1 MKKKMAFIA
10 AVVLAALSIPAGSI
24 SAAEYINGDVD
35 MDGKITGRDAA
46 IVSQYADGIL
56 KLELTGE
63 QLRLADM
70 NGDGTVD
77 SADAELIAKEQ
88 VLNAYDIN
96 CDGAVNLSDAVI
108 VVRMTYLNKI
118 DSDIDFSYPHLA
130 DADVDCNG
138 IVDIYDAYT
147 IMEHYVR
154 QGAML
159 PIFDDEKYYIVIT
172 PEMEQEILNKDTYV
186 LKHPEANIRTLKELY
201 NLKWNVSGFMDVDG
215 DKVLSVSDSSVIL
228 QVYAESASG
237 TSSIE
242 LDFDTDVNLDGK
254 TDISDATLILKA
266 YAMNAA
272 GLL

>member
-1 MKKKMAFIA
+1 MKKKMSFIA
-10 AVVLAALSIPAGSI
+10 AVLIAALSIPAGSV
-24 SAAEYINGDVD
+24 SAAEYVNGDVD

-56 KLELTGE
+56 QIELTDE

-88 VLNAYDIN
+88 VLNTYDIN
-96 CDGAVNLSDAVI
+96 CDGAVNLSDATI
-108 VVRMTYLNKI
+108 VVRMAYLNKI
-118 DSDIDFSYPHLA
+118 DSDIDFNYSHLA

-147 IMEHYVR
+147 ILEYYVR
-154 QGAML
+154 QVAKL
-159 PIFDDEKYYIVIT
+159 PIFDEGKYYIVIT
-172 PEMEQEILNKDTYV
+172 PEMEQETLRDDTYV
-186 LKHPEANIRTLKELY
+186 LRHPEANIQTLEELY
-201 NLKWNVSGFMDVDG
+201 NLKWNISDFMDADG
-215 DKVLSVSDSSVIL
+215 DKVVSVSDSSAIL

-254 TDISDATLILKA
+254 TDISDATLILRA

>member
-24 SAAEYINGDVD
+24 SAAEYVNGDVD

-186 LKHPEANIRTLKELY
+186 LKHPEANIRTLEELY

-228 QVYAESASG
+228 QVYAESVSG